1 MSRNMCG
8 FVAARLLAVSL
19 SILAAMTIGASAPPA
34 SGASPLIGAG
44 AGQHTVTVG
53 GVSMTMFTYRPTNC
67 VKPDLLLV
75 FHGLGRNADGYR
87 DHAQPLAD
95 RLCLLI
101 VAPPFD
107 KERFPT
113 WRYQRGGIVNRGA
126 IQPSNAWT
134 GHIVLEIADWV
145 RRTEGRNLDYYM
157 LGHSAGGQFLSRLA
171 AFVPTEAKRIVIAN
185 PSTYVFPSLTTMA
198 PYAFGGVYSARAG
211 EVELRRYLALP
222 LTIFLGKEDT
232 GDRDRNDSPEAVAQG
247 ETRYE
252 RGRNAYQAGRDLAQS
267 RGWTFNWR
275 LVELSGVGHSARKMF
290 TAPEAAAALKP

>member
-1 MSRNMCG
+1 
-8 FVAARLLAVSL
+8 
-19 SILAAMTIGASAPPA
+19 MTIGTSAPPA
-34 SGASPLIGAG
+34 SGTSLRIGAG
-44 AGQHTVTVG
+44 AGQYTVTVG
-53 GVSMTMFTYRPTNC
+53 GVNMTMFTYRPTNC
-67 VKPDLLLV
+67 VEPVLLLV

-95 RLCLLI
+95 RLCMLI
-101 VAPPFD
+101 VAPLFD

-113 WRYQRGGIVNRGA
+113 WRYQRGGIVYRRV
-126 IQPSNAWT
+126 IQPPDVWT
-134 GHIVLEIADWV
+134 GHIVLEIVDWV
-145 RRTEGRNLDYYM
+145 RRTEGRELAYYM

-198 PYAFGGVYSARAG
+198 PYGFGGVYSARASG
-211 EVELRRYLALP
+211 VELRRYLALP

-232 GDRDRNDSPEAVAQG
+232 GERNRNDSPEAVAQG

-252 RGRNAYQAGRDLAQS
+252 RGRNVYQVGRDLAQS

-275 LVELSGVGHSARKMF
+275 LVELPGVGHSARKMF
-290 TAPEAAAALKP
+290 AAPEATVALKP